1 MLTAIWSGPSEGVE
15 PAYRQRD
22 RALRKTRPIAD
33 GSKIR
38 FWREHLSDTKRA
50 PCTLEFK
57 MKVVRLVRLV
67 RGGQVAMASGGL
79 DGDHRVWKMRQE
91 RRKPEHTTC
100 IKDMAIPCA

>member
-1 MLTAIWSGPSEGVE
+1 
-15 PAYRQRD
+15 
-22 RALRKTRPIAD
+22 
-33 GSKIR
+33 
-38 FWREHLSDTKRA
+38 
-50 PCTLEFK
+50 

-100 IKDMAIPCA
+100 IKDMAIPFA